1 MSVEARVESLRLKHA
16 ELEAALHAE
25 TRRPVPDFESVSD
38 IKRRKLRLKDQ
49 IQRIATH

>member
-16 ELEAALHAE
+16 ELEVALYAE
-25 TRRPVPDFESVSD
+25 VRRPIPDSESVSD

-49 IQRIATH
+49 IQRMAAH